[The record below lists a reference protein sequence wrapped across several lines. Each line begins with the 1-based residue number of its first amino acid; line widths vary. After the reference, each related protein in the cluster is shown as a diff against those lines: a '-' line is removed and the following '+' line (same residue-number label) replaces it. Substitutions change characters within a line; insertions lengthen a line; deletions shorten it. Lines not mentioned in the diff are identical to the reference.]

1 MVTSCTTTA
10 RSLQPASVGLR
21 VGGAGVADGVTGV
34 GKGVLVT
41 GRVEVRK
48 ADSGVGSLDEIDT
61 VQAVNARS
69 KSEEIKTLACILLL
83 YRVLR
88 KYPDP
93 SFHGSPVKT
102 YPAN

>member
-10 RSLQPASVGLR
+10 CSLQPASVGLR
-21 VGGAGVADGVTGV
+21 VGGTAVADGVTGV
-34 GKGVLVT
+34 GKGVWVT

-48 ADSGVGSLDEIDT
+48 AGPGVGSLDEIDT
-61 VQAVNARS
+61 VQAVNATSNR
-69 KSEEIKTLACILLL
+69 EQIKTLACIPLL

-93 SFHGSPVKT
+93 SFHGWQ
-102 YPAN
+102 